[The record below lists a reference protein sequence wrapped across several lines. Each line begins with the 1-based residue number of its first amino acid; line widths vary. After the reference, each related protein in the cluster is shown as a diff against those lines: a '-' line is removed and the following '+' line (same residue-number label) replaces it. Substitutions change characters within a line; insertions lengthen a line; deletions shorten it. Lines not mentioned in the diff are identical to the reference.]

1 VNGDEFFAGIG
12 RIRYQGPDSDDPLA
26 FRWYDADR
34 VVAGRRMEDH
44 LRMAVCFW
52 HSFVWPGSDI
62 FGEGTLDRPWNRPE
76 LDPMV
81 GAKQKMAAAF
91 EFFEKLGVPFFCFH
105 DGDIAPPGSS
115 YQESA
120 AHLAAMVEEAAGHME
135 RTGVRLLWGTA
146 NLFFHPRYAAGA
158 ATNPDPEVFAYAA
171 AQVCAALEA
180 THRLG
185 GENYVLWG
193 GREGYDTLLNT
204 DLRAELDQ
212 LARFLHLVVEHKH
225 RIGFEGTILIEPK
238 PAEPAKHQYD
248 HDAATVAGFLA
259 RHDLAEVKVNLE
271 ANHATLAGH
280 SFHHEVATAIALGV
294 FGSVDANRGDPQNG
308 WDTDQFPSSV
318 EEMSLALYE
327 ILRSGGLATGGFNFD
342 TKLRRQSI
350 ARDDLFHGHIGAMDT
365 LARALLVAASLLE
378 SDDLE
383 GPRRERYAGWQG
395 ELGRAIG
402 GGERSLEDLRHL
414 VADRAIE
421 PTPVSG
427 RQEQLENVVNRHIE
441 RAR

>member
-1 VNGDEFFAGIG
+1 
-12 RIRYQGPDSDDPLA
+12 
-26 FRWYDADR
+26 
-34 VVAGRRMEDH
+34 
-44 LRMAVCFW
+44 
-52 HSFVWPGSDI
+52 
-62 FGEGTLDRPWNRPE
+62 
-76 LDPMV
+76 
-81 GAKQKMAAAF
+81 
-91 EFFEKLGVPFFCFH
+91 
-105 DGDIAPPGSS
+105 
-115 YQESA
+115 
-120 AHLAAMVEEAAGHME
+120 MVEEAAGHME

-146 NLFFHPRYAAGA
+146 NLFSHPRYAAGA

-204 DLRAELDQ
+204 DLAAELDQ

-259 RHDLAEVKVNLE
+259 RHGLEEVKVNLE

-327 ILRSGGLATGGFNFD
+327 ILRAGGLTTGGFNFD

-350 ARDDLFHGHIGAMDT
+350 ARDDLFHGHVGAMDT

-378 SDDLE
+378 SGDLE
-383 GPRRERYAGWQG
+383 GPHPDALRGLARATSAPRSARVTGRSTTCTSLVRDRASSRRRCRAGRSSWRTSSTATSSGPASRADAPRHGGRQLDPG
-395 ELGRAIG
+395 DEGRGPRRRLRRVGRLGTRPAPGRAAARAASRSRRRGGTGSRQARGRGRRARGRGDLGRRPAARDGRCSTTGVGSSARRSSGTTPSRRPRPLGMVAELGA
-402 GGERSLEDLRHL
+402 EAW
-414 VADRAIE
+414 AD
-421 PTPVSG
+421 G
-427 RQEQLENVVNRHIE
+427 
-441 RAR
+441 